1 VGTCSGEVRSMLTP
15 SKLRQLLRWRRRK
28 RHGRGA
34 RTYEEEARQESIILG
49 TYEAVPPDGEEPA
62 KERRWMESKVAHV
75 YRDEE
80 ILKRVVED
88 LKKGVPAAEVL
99 AKADLNLLSDR
110 ALEVLKRSIAEW
122 RRW

>member
-1 VGTCSGEVRSMLTP
+1 MLTP

-49 TYEAVPPDGEEPA
+49 TYSAPDDGEEPA

-80 ILKRVVED
+80 ILKSVVED
-88 LKKGVPAAEVL
+88 LKKGVPVVEVL
-99 AKADLNLLSDR
+99 ARTDLILLSDR
-110 ALEVLKRSIAEW
+110 ALEVVKRSIAEW
-122 RRW
+122 QVERNRQ